1 MEEEKRQ
8 KEEIEMQEIVRAKEE
23 EERKKAIEEREKR
36 EQARLLWYRYAR
48 RNLLSPENKPGK
60 GSLRIGVR
68 LPNGLK
74 IRHFSESDSVTT
86 LYVFV
91 ASQLIPKEYSVSED
105 PESPPSG
112 FAPGETGINADNW
125 SFKLATSFPR
135 REIRWSAS
143 TLLTDVN
150 GLQGGAQLVVE
161 AIPGQALIPGNGQNQ
176 DEDSDYNTEED

>member
-1 MEEEKRQ
+1 MK
-8 KEEIEMQEIVRAKEE
+8 E

-74 IRHFSESDSVTT
+74 IRHFSESDSVTS

-91 ASQLIPKEYSVSED
+91 ASQLIPKEYPVSED

-125 SFKLATSFPR
+125 SFKHDPQNSF
-135 REIRWSAS
+135 
-143 TLLTDVN
+143 
-150 GLQGGAQLVVE
+150 AQRV
-161 AIPGQALIPGNGQNQ
+161 QNQ
-176 DEDSDYNTEED
+176 LAENMPVKQRSACT